1 MVGNDAAHER
11 TPVNVARG
19 FDLQGILVERVRR
32 GCMTIGRFL
41 AVLLCAVPWLAVAEP
56 SAPII
61 PDTPAGHALAQWLSV
76 FNSGD
81 RAKFQSFEDAHAPG
95 WALDEELAARARSGG
110 YDLLSVDRA
119 DPLWIV
125 FRVKDRAN
133 SVQSVGNLVVASSD
147 PDHVS
152 LLKLTAEAVSRE
164 GATLDDV
171 WRSRVIDA
179 AADLLAE
186 HYLFP
191 DVADTAAE
199 RIRTQHKRGAYRN
212 ITDGQIL
219 ATRLTDDLRE
229 FSSDAHVAVDYSIK
243 SIPLP
248 ESPAR
253 LRSGQARYLGS
264 NCGFEKTEHF
274 SPNIGYLKLDF
285 FAEPAICGSAARA
298 AMTLLSDRDAIIFD
312 LRDNGGG
319 VPRMAALISNYLFDQ
334 PTHLDDLYD
343 RNHEVIEQFWAQPD
357 ALGAKKAAK
366 RIFVLTSNRT
376 FSAAEAF
383 VYDLK
388 SLGRATLIGETTA
401 GGAHTVASHRIDA
414 HFAIRVPFGQFIN
427 PITRTNWERSGVQ
440 PDVKVRA
447 ANALDEALKR
457 ARTRE

>member
-1 MVGNDAAHER
+1 
-11 TPVNVARG
+11 
-19 FDLQGILVERVRR
+19 
-32 GCMTIGRFL
+32 MTIGRFL
-41 AVLLCAVPWLAVAEP
+41 GLLLYAVPWLALAEP

-76 FNSGD
+76 FNSGE
-81 RAKFQSFEDAHAPG
+81 RAKLQSFEDTHAPG
-95 WALDEELAARARSGG
+95 WTLDEQIAARARSGG

-125 FRVKDRAN
+125 FRVKDRAG
-133 SVQSVGNLVVASSD
+133 SVTSVGNLVIASSD

-152 LLKLTAEAVSRE
+152 LLKLSAA
-164 GATLDDV
+164 GASTELTLDDV

-191 DVADTAAE
+191 DVAETTAD

-219 ATRLTDDLRE
+219 ATRLTDDLRA
-229 FSSDAHVAVDYSIK
+229 FSGDAHVAVDYSIK
-243 SIPLP
+243 SMPSAG
-248 ESPAR
+248 SPAH
-253 LRSGQARYLGS
+253 LRSGQVRYLGS

-274 SPNIGYLKLDF
+274 APNIGYLKLGF
-285 FAEPAICGSAARA
+285 FAEPEICGSAARA
-298 AMTLLSDRDAIIFD
+298 AMTLLSERDAIIFD

-319 VPRMAALISNYLFDQ
+319 VPRMAALISSYLFDE

-343 RNHEVIEQFWAQPD
+343 RNLRVIEQFWAQP
-357 ALGAKKAAK
+357 GSPGTKKAAK

-388 SLGRATLIGETTA
+388 SLSRATLIGETTA

-427 PITRTNWERSGVQ
+427 PITKTNWERAGVQ
-440 PDVKVRA
+440 PDVKVPA
-447 ANALDEALKR
+447 ADALDEALKR
-457 ARTRE
+457 ARTRQ